1 MEYGDPGDSDDHH
14 LAVGSYRTTRL
25 VHASRKTTVYLAES
39 SMGDTVALKQCTPLQ
54 AERERSTLMA
64 LKRADPDCTHVV
76 RLKDF
81 VPGDPTAAN
90 PNPLESLVL
99 EAAST
104 SLEAWLRS
112 CQHRPTWVE
121 VLHVGDSVGRALEWL
136 HAQGLCHTD
145 IKPSNVL
152 CVGGGRS
159 WKLCDFA
166 GAAKEGA
173 RSQEGTFEYCAP
185 EQAQALLAHE
195 PLLASYDADI
205 WAYSKLL
212 YEMAA
217 GSPDALIS
225 QEASTSISDARALQA
240 LAQLKDPVVVES
252 KLRFPVLRSV
262 LALSVHVQKSPM
274 NSKPLNPAT
283 KAGCDLCVVACV
295 RMRAGGRA
303 GVRAKAGR

>member
-1 MEYGDPGDSDDHH
+1 MASGARDSEEI
-14 LAVGSYRTTRL
+14 LAVGRYHTTRL
-25 VHASRKTTVYLAES
+25 VHASHKTTIYLAES
-39 SMGDTVALKQCTPLQ
+39 AMGDTVVLKRCDSLL
-54 AERERSTLMA
+54 AERERATLMA

-76 RLKDF
+76 RLVDF

-104 SLEAWLRS
+104 SLEAWLLA
-112 CQHRPTWVE
+112 CHYRPSWVD

-145 IKPSNVL
+145 MKPSNVL
-152 CVGGGRS
+152 CAGGGRS

-173 RSQEGTFEYCAP
+173 RSQEGTIEYCAP
-185 EQAQALLAHE
+185 EQAQVLLAHE

-205 WAYSKLL
+205 WAYSKML

-217 GSPDALIS
+217 GSPNALIS
-225 QEASTSISDARALQA
+225 QEASTSISDARALEA

-262 LALSVHVQKSPM
+262 LALSVRVKSRHSTPH
-274 NSKPLNPAT
+274 L
-283 KAGCDLCVVACV
+283 
-295 RMRAGGRA
+295 
-303 GVRAKAGR
+303 

>member
-1 MEYGDPGDSDDHH
+1 MASGGDSDE
-14 LAVGSYRTTRL
+14 LLTVGSYRTTRL
-25 VHASRKTTVYLAES
+25 LHASRKTTIYLAES
-39 SMGDTVALKQCTPLQ
+39 AMGDTVVLKRCPPQQ
-54 AERERSTLMA
+54 AERERATLMA

-76 RLKDF
+76 RLVDF
-81 VPGDPTAAN
+81 VPGDPAAAN

-99 EAAST
+99 EAASR
-104 SLEAWLRS
+104 SLESWLLA
-112 CQHRPTWVE
+112 CQHRPSWVE

-145 IKPSNVL
+145 MKPSNVL
-152 CVGGGRS
+152 CAGGGRS

-173 RSQEGTFEYCAP
+173 RSKEGTFEYCAP

-225 QEASTSISDARALQA
+225 PEASTSISDASALQA
-240 LAQLKDPVVVES
+240 LVQLKDPVVVES

-262 LALSVHVQKSPM
+262 LALSVRVKS
-274 NSKPLNPAT
+274 
-283 KAGCDLCVVACV
+283 
-295 RMRAGGRA
+295 RQ
-303 GVRAKAGR
+303 